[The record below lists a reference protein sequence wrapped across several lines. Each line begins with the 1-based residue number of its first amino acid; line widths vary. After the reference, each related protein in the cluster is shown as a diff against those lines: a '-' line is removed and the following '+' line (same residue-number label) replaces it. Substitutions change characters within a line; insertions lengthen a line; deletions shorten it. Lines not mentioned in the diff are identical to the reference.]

1 MAYKYSFVTI
11 YAMQINETP
20 CLFPLSLSHSGSFA
34 PSPLCLSLS
43 GVACGQSVIGQAKST
58 DWLCDIRL
66 PIAANTFHSCLPP
79 LWVSLSPSLYLHNS
93 HPIRS
98 RIAFHRSKFHSGLSF
113 PLNIASITQNEENE
127 SYVIICGCKF
137 RRFSQL
143 HNDLIR

>member
-1 MAYKYSFVTI
+1 MKHPASLLSRYLI
-11 YAMQINETP
+11 LA
-20 CLFPLSLSHSGSFA
+20 LLLPLPSVSHSLALPVGNQLLGR
-34 PSPLCLSLS
+34 PSRLI
-43 GVACGQSVIGQAKST
+43 GSVISGYQLQQT
-58 DWLCDIRL
+58 
-66 PIAANTFHSCLPP
+66 PFTAASPP
-79 LWVSLSPSLYLHNS
+79 LGVSLSPSLYLHNS

-113 PLNIASITQNEENE
+113 PLNIASITLNEENE